1 MCSVLSAEGTLVGA
15 LGSYSR
21 GDFNWC
27 FRFSAEVSYIVSR
40 FLDSN
45 VVSNAQG
52 RLRTNNTG
60 LNHTFKNFLHSQ
72 QRGTQLAS
80 WVLSRGNLNL
90 RPGFSAGG
98 TSICALSFQRRG
110 SLFASWVLSRGDLN
124 LLPGLS
130 ADGTSLCVLGSQQ
143 TGPQFAVSVL
153 SRENLSQ
160 RRGP

>member
-72 QRGTQLAS
+72 QRGPQLAS

-90 RPGFSAGG
+90 RPGFSAEGP
-98 TSICALSFQRRG
+98 Q
-110 SLFASWVLSRGDLN
+110 FASWVLSGGDLN
-124 LLPGLS
+124 LTRASKERAGRTQYSPH
-130 ADGTSLCVLGSQQ
+130 
-143 TGPQFAVSVL
+143 GPVQC
-153 SRENLSQ
+153 
-160 RRGP
+160 RGME